1 MGEGCGAPPDGRG
14 EKIISAWEQ
23 IMNGF
28 DFSAL
33 RDLLLSAMPALLCI
47 TLHELGHGYV
57 ACKLGDDTAKNA
69 GRLTLNPLKHIDP
82 FGLLLLLVAHV
93 GWAKPVP
100 VDMRKFRDPKR
111 GMALTALAGP
121 ACNLLI
127 AVAALFL
134 YGLALPFAAATGRSA
149 PVTAA
154 QLLYITAHLSLGLG
168 LFNLLP
174 IPPLDGSKVLFSLLP
189 DESYWKL
196 MRYER
201 YGMLLLFALAWLG
214 VTGRILSGAI
224 NAVFHVLLPVAEL
237 GARLALQIIN

>member
-1 MGEGCGAPPDGRG
+1 M
-14 EKIISAWEQ
+14 SAWEQ

-33 RDLLLSAMPALLCI
+33 TDLLFSAVPALLCV
-47 TLHELGHGYV
+47 TLHELSHGYV
-57 ACKLGDDTAKNA
+57 AYLLGDNTAKDA

-82 FGLLLLLVAHV
+82 MGLLLLLVAHV

-100 VDMRKFRDPKR
+100 VRMQYFRNPKR

-121 ACNLLI
+121 VSNLLI
-127 AVAALFL
+127 TVVFLFL
-134 YGLALPFAAATGRSA
+134 YGLAFPFAAKNGSNLALSG
-149 PVTAA
+149 A
-154 QLLYITAHLSLGLG
+154 QLLLVTAHLSLGLG

-189 DESYWKL
+189 DEKYYVL

-201 YGMLLLFALAWLG
+201 YGMLLLFALASLG
-214 VTGRILSGAI
+214 VTGRVLSDAI
-224 NAVFHVLLPVAEL
+224 NAVFHFLWPVAEQ
-237 GARLALQIIN
+237 GTALTLNYLM